1 MPSAILLA
9 NPPARA
15 SGAGTGRLAGLWK
28 LVGDLGPVSLRP
40 PALGLACT
48 HSMEARL
55 SDGERLELE
64 VCQESFWIK
73 SWNPA
78 RACNPDLE

>member
-9 NPPARA
+9 SPPARVP
-15 SGAGTGRLAGLWK
+15 GAGAGRLVGLWK
-28 LVGDLGPVSLRP
+28 LVCDLGAVSLRLP
-40 PALGLACT
+40 GLGLACT
-48 HSMEARL
+48 HSLEARL

-64 VCQESFWIK
+64 VCQESFRIK

-78 RACNPDLE
+78 RACNPNLE